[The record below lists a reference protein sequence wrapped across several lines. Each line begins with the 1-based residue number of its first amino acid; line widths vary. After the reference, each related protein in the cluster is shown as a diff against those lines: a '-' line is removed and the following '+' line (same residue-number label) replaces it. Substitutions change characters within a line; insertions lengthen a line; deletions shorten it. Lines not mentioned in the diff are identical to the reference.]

1 MRAGPRILAAVGLLA
16 ALRWITLPAAPRWRL
31 CGFHWLTGRPCPLCG
46 LTRGLL
52 ELAKGHWRAALHF
65 NLLSPL
71 AFAMV
76 FALLWAGPARA
87 RLWTVGLATFAAYG
101 VCRVLLPSV

>member
-1 MRAGPRILAAVGLLA
+1 MRSAPRILAALALFA
-16 ALRWITLPAAPRWRL
+16 ALRWIALPAAPRRRL
-31 CGFHWLTGRPCPLCG
+31 CGFHWLTGRLCPFCG
-46 LTRGLL
+46 LTRGLF

-76 FALLWAGPARA
+76 FALLWPGPARA
-87 RLWTVGLATFAAYG
+87 RLWAAGLVAFAAYG
-101 VCRVLLPSV
+101 VCRVFLPAV